1 MGSAPGCTTT
11 AEGTPRVPIR
21 CPPMPGLKRRD
32 LPPGVGSSPRQGLVL
47 RLLIAILTGVTIA
60 LFTQDWKSSAG
71 AFLGVLAAS
80 TFISFLLL
88 HWVNQQFLLPKRRP
102 DFTEKDSASLTSSIT
117 SSARSAYA
125 ISSNW
130 LDLWR
135 TSTFRYYLHLDS
147 TMSLVAYSAS
157 LASPLDGLSDKPED
171 KEEFIEYGW
180 ELVAAIGDGRPPLRK
195 HRVRLLIYP
204 KWAYDNYENEIVHL
218 IRSHAAARI
227 PCIPLVAEK
236 LHDSLGPAE
245 RQRLEQLVG
254 ELDQTALDKLP
265 PVSRWLQSWGA
276 FVKRLGKPLPW
287 WGEPFPDMLLI
298 DSSLRWGSVWWY
310 SGDGSADR
318 WEAEHDDYQVRDA
331 TEVFEMICGHAK
343 EARWKEY
350 DASNIGGV
358 AMVVTPDRLESE
370 AFFTRTYYSDWLD
383 WIQDN
388 SENDQHAES
397 LARWLE
403 MESTAMRKAISDYAS
418 DSRNGH
424 DDQLEILDIGCGFGR
439 HLVDLLED
447 HPDWRGVG
455 IDINPSMVGEANGL
469 AKRQSVHRQAS
480 FIVDDVAVLESC
492 AESEIDFAIC
502 MTNTLGN
509 LTKEKQTALV
519 RNLRKVLKPGG
530 RAFFSAYTD
539 SSTEARVI
547 TYKAIGLD
555 VERDTGRKMIIA
567 AQGLESES
575 FSGGDLRRLLV
586 ENDLRLVGRVQ
597 EIQPIGI
604 WAVAERPLS
613 ADSKEVGETALPVA
627 GS

>member
-1 MGSAPGCTTT
+1 M
-11 AEGTPRVPIR
+11 
-21 CPPMPGLKRRD
+21 
-32 LPPGVGSSPRQGLVL
+32 
-47 RLLIAILTGVTIA
+47 LIAILTGVVIA

-80 TFISFLLL
+80 AFISFLLL
-88 HWVNQQFLLPKRRP
+88 HWVNHQFLVPKRRP
-102 DFTEKDSASLTSSIT
+102 EFTEKDSASLTSSIT

-157 LASPLDGLSDKPED
+157 LASPLDGLSEKPED

-204 KWAYDNYENEIVHL
+204 KWAYDNYEHEIMHL

-236 LHDSLGPAE
+236 LHESLGSVE
-245 RQRLEQLVG
+245 RQHLEQLVS

-265 PVSRWLQSWGA
+265 PVSRWLQSWGRLL
-276 FVKRLGKPLPW
+276 KRLGKPLPW
-287 WGEPFPDMLLI
+287 WGDPFPDMLLI

-310 SGDGSADR
+310 SGDGSAEQ
-318 WEAEHDDYQVRDA
+318 WEAERHYQVRDA
-331 TEVFEMICGHAK
+331 TEVFELICSHAK
-343 EARWKEY
+343 EARWKGY

-358 AMVVTPDRLESE
+358 AMVATPDRLESE

-383 WIQDN
+383 WIQAY
-388 SENDQHAES
+388 SETDPHAES

-403 MESTAMRKAISDYAS
+403 MESGAMRNAISKYAS
-418 DSRNGH
+418 SKRNGQ

-439 HLVDLLED
+439 HLVDLLKN

-480 FIVDDVAVLESC
+480 FIVDDAAVLESC
-492 AESEIDFAIC
+492 TESEIDFAIC

-509 LTKEKQTALV
+509 LTKEKQKALV
-519 RNLRKVLKPGG
+519 RNLHRVLKPGG

-539 SSTEARVI
+539 SSSEARDI

-555 VERDTGRKMIIA
+555 VERDTRRKMIIA

-575 FSGGDLRRLLV
+575 FSGNDLRRLLV
-586 ENDLRLVGRVQ
+586 ENELRLVGGVE

-613 ADSKEVGETALPVA
+613 ADSKEARDPAVPPAVGSLP
-627 GS
+627 